1 MIVSRVAQAVAG
13 RYRKY
18 QDRLFDYRY
27 GLDTRQDRVDY
38 VARMPAASA
47 EWAIPYEPIQAF
59 MFRRIL
65 AELHVDRRDYA
76 FVDLGSGKGRA
87 VLLAS
92 SYGFAKVIG
101 VELSTELHAIAQQN
115 VRSFTSRARSVSP
128 IELVCGDARTYEL
141 PRRNLIVFLYNPFIG
156 EVLEDVATR
165 LERFVSAEPADL
177 WLLYRNPQCAD
188 RMARIPGL
196 IQHAESRSYRIYR
209 RSA

>member
-1 MIVSRVAQAVAG
+1 MIVSKVAEAVVG
-13 RYRKY
+13 RYRNY

-27 GLDTRQDRVDY
+27 GLDTRQDQVDY

-65 AELHVDRRDYA
+65 AEFRVDRREYA

-92 SYGFAKVIG
+92 TYGFANVIG
-101 VELSTELHAIAQQN
+101 VELSGELHAIAQQN
-115 VRSFTSRARSVSP
+115 VRSFTRRVPSTSP
-128 IELVCGDARTYEL
+128 IELVCGDARTYQL
-141 PRRNLIVFLYNPFIG
+141 PRRNLVVFLYNPFIG
-156 EVLEDVATR
+156 EVLEDVAAQ
-165 LERFVSAEPADL
+165 LELFLSAERADL

-188 RMARIPGL
+188 RVARIPGL

-209 RSA
+209 RAV